1 MFNFAK
7 RTLSSIT
14 SQDGDGDFPD
24 ADSAEQEQEDSPETL
39 EEKQRQELHRRIFD
53 LWKKVWLGLY
63 QVHDNNGPWH
73 CDRLLI
79 LYAGAGMST
88 SMATESSKNYR
99 RRDHAALG
107 LLGAALGQQLCVN
120 NDFGGGI
127 RKLRL
132 YDGLSLSTLES
143 VIEILEGYE
152 REIEP
157 LGEVYAVLRRLQIG
171 LREPSKADEDAVLRD
186 YPPVADPIA
195 RRLFQYDVRLGV
207 LGMQMYDE
215 VTALHDDPK
224 LQRGWLVWGEVFP
237 WKTKMGPTVQTS

>member
-24 ADSAEQEQEDSPETL
+24 ADSAEQEQEDSPEIL

-63 QVHDNNGPWH
+63 QAHDNNGPWH

-107 LLGAALGQQLCVN
+107 HLGAALGQQLCVN

-186 YPPVADPIA
+186 YPPVADSIA

-237 WKTKMGPTVQTS
+237 WKTKMGPTV